1 LVRRLA
7 AQLQARCSVDS
18 FLAFGRRPLD
28 HELVIP
34 TAFRNLSG
42 EKTRWTLIDWGR
54 SSLYEFPTFS
64 KILYGP
70 AI

>member
-7 AQLQARCSVDS
+7 ARLVERLAARLVRRLV

-34 TAFRNLSG
+34 TV
-42 EKTRWTLIDWGR
+42 GR
-54 SSLYEFPTFS
+54 IA
-64 KILYGP
+64 ILQLNRRE
-70 AI
+70 